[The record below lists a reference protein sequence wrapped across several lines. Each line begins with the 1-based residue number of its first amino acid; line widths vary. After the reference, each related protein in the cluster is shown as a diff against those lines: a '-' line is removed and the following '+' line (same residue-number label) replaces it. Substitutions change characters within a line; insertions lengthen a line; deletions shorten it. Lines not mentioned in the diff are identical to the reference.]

1 MLVAGG
7 FTSSRRSPPF
17 DVMYLVGEKVS
28 FEIKNEK
35 EEYGE
40 IDEREKKRKRE
51 RKREKVCVCVKEM
64 KKNNNS
70 T

>member
-1 MLVAGG
+1 
-7 FTSSRRSPPF
+7 
-17 DVMYLVGEKVS
+17 MYLVGEKVS

-40 IDEREKKRKRE
+40 IDEREKE
-51 RKREKVCVCVKEM
+51 RKREKERERVCVCVKEM

>member
-40 IDEREKKRKRE
+40 IDEREKEKE
-51 RKREKVCVCVKEM
+51 REKERVCVCVKEM